1 MILISMLLLVVF
13 TMFFMVYS
21 NPFWRVKFLRKLLRK
36 KFGLIFF
43 VSANDIFFKV
53 IDFSKNT
60 FRSGNKLY
68 IILQDIEMYLKN
80 VATEKQNTTEK
91 RSGHFEID
99 INSIKYVEGIPCLFF
114 DLERATPLSFSN
126 PLPENM
132 KLLLAEKVGAI
143 LDKEI
148 AIAEAEA
155 LISSKKRIVMF
166 LYILIIICA
175 IVLVLSLMNFLQA
188 DTLGKNINNLA
199 NLITSLKNITA

>member
-1 MILISMLLLVVF
+1 MILMLIALLIIF
-13 TMFFMVYS
+13 SIFLLVYS
-21 NPFWRVKFLRKLLRK
+21 NPFWRVKLLRKLTRK

-68 IILQDIEMYLKN
+68 IILQDMEMYLKN
-80 VATEKQNTTEK
+80 VATEKG
-91 RSGHFEID
+91 SGHFEID

-126 PLPENM
+126 PLPEDV

-155 LISSKKRIVMF
+155 LISSKKRIIMF
-166 LYILIIICA
+166 LYILIMVCA
-175 IVLVLSLMNFLQA
+175 VILVLSLMNFLQA
-188 DTLGKNINNLA
+188 DTIGKNINNLA